1 MADADAKQHDE
12 ASEAA
17 VGLPTWKKALVL
29 ISVLLTLLGGG
40 FWAYGYMAGPSAG
53 TASRSAAEQPGSETP
68 GERTDT
74 SLPSTGLAPSG
85 EGGADWSNLPR
96 LPGGEGDTGSDDPTN
111 GDTSGTA
118 GTEASDDEQALWPAA
133 MFRLGFGFFAGFC
146 MGYALRTFFRISF
159 VAIGLLLLMLF
170 GLQYAGLIDVDWSAM
185 ESVFDNTVAWL
196 RTNLSGFREFVT
208 GQLPST
214 AAAIGGVFIGF
225 KK

>member
-1 MADADAKQHDE
+1 MSESDAAHHEEPTAGK
-12 ASEAA
+12 AA
-17 VGLPTWKKALVL
+17 LPAWKKLLVL
-29 ISVLLTLLGGG
+29 ISLALTLLGGG
-40 FWAYGYMAGPSAG
+40 FWAYGAMAGPDAG
-53 TASRSAAEQPGSETP
+53 AASQSVAQQSGGETP
-68 GERTDT
+68 GEGTD
-74 SLPSTGLAPSG
+74 SNVPSTGLAPSG
-85 EGGADWSNLPR
+85 DGSDWPSLPS
-96 LPGGEGDTGSDDPTN
+96 LPGGEGETRSDDPTSEQ
-111 GDTSGTA
+111 TSEAA

-133 MFRLGFGFFAGFC
+133 LFRLGFGFFAGFC

-196 RTNLSGFREFVT
+196 RTNLAGFREFVT